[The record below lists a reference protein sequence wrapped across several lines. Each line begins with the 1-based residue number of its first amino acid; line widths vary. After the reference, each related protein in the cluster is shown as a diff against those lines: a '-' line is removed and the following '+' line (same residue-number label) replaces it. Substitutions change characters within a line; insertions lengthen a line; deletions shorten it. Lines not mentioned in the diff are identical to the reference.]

1 LSVKDEN
8 VVRSRGLKAGA
19 AGELVGFSR
28 DAVGWE
34 WMSFAAHRL
43 LPGDSWTCTHPGEET
58 ACVLLSG
65 TCSLTLDG
73 KTQDIG
79 QRKSVFDGLPYAVY
93 VSPGAAAGFKAKT
106 ICEIAEC
113 HVPST
118 AKHPSRIVTPRDVF
132 SAFRGGGNVSRQ
144 VVDVMRPDFPGDR
157 LMVIEVYTPGGNW
170 SSYPP
175 HKHEVHNP
183 PQEVDLDEIYYYRTN
198 HPNAFALQRL
208 YSSDG
213 KRDIVIN
220 ARDNDVV
227 LVRDGFHPVIA
238 GPGYDI
244 YYLNFLAGS
253 ARSLSVTE
261 DPDHVWIKSTWKDLD
276 PRLPVVALTENKP

>member
-1 LSVKDEN
+1 MNLKTDH
-8 VVRSRGLKAGA
+8 VVRSRGLQPGQS
-19 AGELVGFSR
+19 GELVGFSR
-28 DAVGWE
+28 DTVGWD

-43 LPGDSWTCTHPGEET
+43 LPGESFNVNHPGDET
-58 ACVLLSG
+58 ACVILSG
-65 TCSLTLDG
+65 VCNVTLAG
-73 KTQDIG
+73 KTQSIG

-93 VSPGAAAGFKAKT
+93 VSPGDTAKFVAT
-106 ICEIAEC
+106 TVTEIAEC
-113 HVPST
+113 HVPSKAT
-118 AKHPSRIVTPRDVF
+118 HPSRIVTPSDVF
-132 SAFRGGGNVSRQ
+132 SAMRGGGNVSRQ
-144 VVDVMRPDFPGDR
+144 VVDIMRPDFPGDR

-213 KRDIVIN
+213 QRDIVIK

-227 LVRDGFHPVIA
+227 LVRDGFHPVVA

-253 ARSLSVTE
+253 DRSLSVTE
-261 DPDHVWIKSTWKDLD
+261 DADHVWIKPTWKEVD
-276 PRLPVVALTENKP
+276 PRLPLVGPGAKKL

>member
-1 LSVKDEN
+1 LQNEH
-8 VVRSRGLKAGA
+8 VVRSRHLPPDV

-28 DAVGWE
+28 KEVGWE
-34 WMSFAAHRL
+34 WMSFSVRRL
-43 LPGDSWTCTHPGEET
+43 LPGDSWTCQHPGEET
-58 ACVLLSG
+58 ACVVLSG
-65 TCSLTLDG
+65 VCSLTLPTG
-73 KTQDIG
+73 TREIG

-93 VSPGAAAGFKAKT
+93 VSPGDAAVFKAIT

-113 HVPST
+113 HVPSV
-118 AKHPSRIVTPRDVF
+118 ANHPSRVVTPTDVF
-132 SAFRGGGNVSRQ
+132 SASRGGGNVSRQ

-183 PQEVDLDEIYYYRTN
+183 PAEVDLDEIYYYKTN

-213 KRDIVIN
+213 KRDLVIN
-220 ARDNDVV
+220 ARNDDVV
-227 LVRDGFHPVIA
+227 LVRDGFHPVVA

-253 ARSLSVTE
+253 ARALSVTE
-261 DPDHVWIKSTWKDLD
+261 DPDHVWIKPTWNQVDA
-276 PRLPVVALTENKP
+276 RLPLVGLANPKK